1 MDSCSYVRKKPPKGV
16 AFAPLNPPLRAIIST
31 VEIVWAS
38 SVLSSILPWLVL
50 YIPWCLTQSEWGFLK
65 PAGSPEPFAVTKQLM
80 TSYSNMHEELV
91 KLTTTRES
99 CYMYYTC
106 ESSEWLSS
114 NFCHHM
120 HFCACW
126 HSITKVLWSQTLAL
140 CVTFWLHKTTVTK
153 HPMIS

>member
-1 MDSCSYVRKKPPKGV
+1 MDSCSYVCKKPPKGV
-16 AFAPLNPPLRAIIST
+16 AFAPPKSATEGYYLNGRDCMSKF
-31 VEIVWAS
+31 
-38 SVLSSILPWLVL
+38 SVVSILPWLVL
-50 YIPWCLTQSEWGFLK
+50 YISWCLTQWEWGFLK

-140 CVTFWLHKTTVTK
+140 CVTFWLHKPTVTK